1 MMKKLS
7 VLLISALALMIAS
20 CTSVC
25 DNSSKCKT
33 KPRKI
38 AVQMWSLHDFTL
50 ADALKQLQGVGTDAI
65 ECYPGQTIGGKYSNA
80 KLQAGIKPAEL
91 EYAKK
96 LIKDA
101 GFKVVSFGV
110 TTPFDE
116 ASIKANCQLA
126 ASLGAK
132 RILTEAR
139 VVDFPIWDKYC
150 QEYGL
155 TMCLHHHALDAHNQY
170 YDAYVVNK
178 YTKPFK
184 NIVGNPDIG
193 HLVRSNI
200 SAVETIKQL
209 KGNIG
214 SIHTKDENAFGKMD
228 SKACILGKGFVDMPA
243 VLKELDAQGY
253 DGYFV
258 IEYEDDWGKNVPHIK
273 ACIEY
278 LKNN

>member
-1 MMKKLS
+1 MMKKIS
-7 VLLISALALMIAS
+7 RLLVVAMALLIAS
-20 CTSVC
+20 CASMC
-25 DNSSKCKT
+25 DKAECKT

-65 ECYPGQTIGGKYSNA
+65 ECFPGQRIGGKYPNA
-80 KLQAGIKPAEL
+80 KLQAGIKPEEL

-110 TTPFDE
+110 TLPRGED
-116 ASIKANCQLA
+116 AIKANCELA
-126 ASLGAK
+126 KALGAK

-139 VVDFPIWDKYC
+139 VIDFPIWDKYC
-150 QEYGL
+150 QQYGL
-155 TMCLHHHALDAHNQY
+155 IMCLHHHALDAPNQY

-178 YTKPFK
+178 YTKPYK
-184 NIVGNPDIG
+184 NIMGNPDIG

-200 SAVETIKQL
+200 SAVDTIKQL

-214 SIHTKDENAFGKMD
+214 SIHTKDENAFGKID
-228 SKACILGKGFVDMPA
+228 SKACVLGKGYVNMPA
-243 VLKELDAQGY
+243 VLKELDKQGY